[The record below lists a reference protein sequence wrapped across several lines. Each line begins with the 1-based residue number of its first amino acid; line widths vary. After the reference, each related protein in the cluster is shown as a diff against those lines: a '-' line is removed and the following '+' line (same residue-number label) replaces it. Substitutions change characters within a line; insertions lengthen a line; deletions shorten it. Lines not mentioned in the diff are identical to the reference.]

1 MPRARSLDPCVQTIR
16 IKSLL
21 AWLTI
26 ADECLSGKRYPL
38 KRAARDYDR
47 DDEIPE
53 LITRLEEATG
63 RQLMAL
69 SKHRNFK
76 LMGKRRSD
84 HLLGHGV
91 FLADIAAAIEHMLL
105 YFMEVGGSAE
115 AIKAFAPV
123 KAAIFKGLEMRP
135 ARARERQ
142 QFAARR
148 RPVPANGGRPNDRAD
163 VRLRIMRRQHRKWLR
178 GLGLRGRI
186 FQPRF

>member
-1 MPRARSLDPCVQTIR
+1 VPRGRPVDPCLQAIR

-47 DDEIPE
+47 DDEIPQ
-53 LITRLEEATG
+53 LITHLENATG

-69 SKHRNFK
+69 SKHRNFR

-91 FLADIAAAIEHMLL
+91 LLADIAAAIEHMLV
-105 YFMEVGGSAE
+105 YFQEVGGSAE

-123 KAAIFKGLEMRP
+123 KVAIFKGLEMRP

-148 RPVPANGGRPNDRAD
+148 RPVPATGERPNDRAD
-163 VRLRIMRRQHRKWLR
+163 ARLRIMRRQHRKWVR
-178 GLGLRGRI
+178 ELGLRGKI
-186 FQPRF
+186 FQARF

>member
-1 MPRARSLDPCVQTIR
+1 MPRGRPVDPCLQAIR

-47 DDEIPE
+47 DDEIPQV
-53 LITRLEEATG
+53 ITHLEKATG

-69 SKHRNFK
+69 SKHGNFK

-91 FLADIAAAIEHMLL
+91 LLADIAAAIEHMLL
-105 YFMEVGGSAE
+105 YFQEVGGSAE

-123 KAAIFKGLEMRP
+123 KAAIFNGLELRP
-135 ARARERQ
+135 ARAREIK

-148 RPVPANGGRPNDRAD
+148 RAVVANGGRSVGRGDA
-163 VRLRIMRRQHRKWLR
+163 RLRIMRRQHRKWVR
-178 GLGLRGRI
+178 ELGLRGSI